1 LALIILKIYIQTL
14 YFAYFSGA
22 FIGQYLSPGLKKQH
36 RIMSL
41 SVKKIFARF
50 LKITGIT
57 LASIILLLFL
67 IPYLFPGFVSG
78 KIKGLVNST
87 ISGQLDFS
95 KARLSFFNHFP
106 SLTLTLYD
114 FNLKGSAPFQ
124 QDALVSANELSFG
137 IYLKSLLS
145 KKVKVDEIYLT
156 NAFINIQVD
165 SAGNANYNVYK
176 SKPSTTSNAEED
188 TSTTIKI
195 EKILIEKSN
204 IVYND
209 RSLPM
214 LIKANGIN
222 YSGKGRLQNDT
233 FALVTQTEIDS
244 LDLYYDNEAYLFNKK
259 INASLITKINT
270 SSLAFIFQKND
281 LHINQLPVT
290 FTGKFEFLKSGYS
303 MDFKMRSNATNLHD
317 IITAMPSDYTQW
329 LQNTEVS
336 GDANLD
342 LSLTGDYIAA
352 TNTMPSLIFNASVR
366 NGSIANNKAPS
377 PVKNIFLNFQS
388 SLPGLNPDSLKV
400 DIDSVYFNI
409 DNDYVSSIIKLQGIS
424 SPKIYA
430 KTNALIDLE
439 KWDRAI
445 GFAPLDFKGKLD
457 LHLLANG
464 IYATKVVESGIR
476 KKDTVL
482 ASIPS
487 FNLKSTLQNGYV
499 KYASLPQA
507 VTNIGFTLDAT
518 CPDNNINHARFNIDN
533 INANALTNFIK
544 GFVHIKNGAAPV
556 VDAGITSLF
565 HLADIKQ
572 FYPVDSIEMKGD
584 LYTDIKSK
592 GVYDAD
598 KRLFPVTK
606 AVFTLK
612 DGSIQTKYY
621 PHPIE
626 NIQVNAT
633 VINTTGNL
641 KGMNIDVKPVA
652 FKFEGKPFTIKADL
666 KNFDDLKYSIASNG
680 VVDLGKVYQVF
691 SKKGYNI
698 TGYIKTNFSL
708 AGLQSD
714 AVSGHYDKLFNKG
727 TMQVKNIRLSADA
740 YPLPFFIKTGNFR
753 FDQDKMWFDSFN
765 ASYGKTGIALN
776 GYLANVIG
784 YATQKDAPLQGN
796 FNFTSNHVM
805 ADEFTAFA
813 NTSTPAAKQPAAAE
827 TGVVVVPANLSL
839 TFNADAKAIT
849 YNSIDLHDFKG
860 EMVIDSGKIKLNK
873 TGFVIVDA
881 PVTMD
886 ASYASVTPKKALF
899 SYHINVAEFDIQKAY
914 TQIKLFRDMATS
926 AGSAQGVVSLDYTLA
941 GRLDANMKPVYP
953 SLKGGGT
960 LSLKKV
966 KVKGLK
972 LFGEVSKATN
982 RKDINDPDL
991 SKVDIKTTINNNII
1005 TISRTKM
1012 RVFGFRPRFEGQVSF
1027 DGALNLQ
1034 FRLGLPPFGIFG
1046 IPMSITGT
1054 EDKPKIKLGRGKE
1067 ELQEKDDDGGNVDFG
1082 TKQ

>member
-1 LALIILKIYIQTL
+1 
-14 YFAYFSGA
+14 
-22 FIGQYLSPGLKKQH
+22 
-36 RIMSL
+36 M
-41 SVKKIFARF
+41 KKIVSRF
-50 LKITGIT
+50 FKITGIT
-57 LASIILLLFL
+57 LVTIILLLFF

-78 KIKGLVNST
+78 KIKGLVNSS

-124 QDALVSANELSFG
+124 QDTLVSANQLSFG
-137 IYLKSLLS
+137 INLKSLLS
-145 KKVKVDEIYLT
+145 KKVKIDEIYLT

-165 SAGNANYNVYK
+165 SAGNANYNVYR
-176 SKPSTTSNAEED
+176 SKPATGSNPDAD

-222 YSGKGRLQNDT
+222 YSGKGRLRNDT
-233 FALVTQTEIDS
+233 FALVTQTEIGS
-244 LDLYYDNEAYLFNKK
+244 LDFYYGNQAYLFNKK
-259 INASLITKINT
+259 INATLLTKINT
-270 SSLAFIFQKND
+270 NSLGFIFQKND

-290 FTGKFEFLKSGYS
+290 FTGKFEFLKNGYS
-303 MDFKMRSNATNLHD
+303 MDFKMKSNATNLHD
-317 IITAMPSDYTQW
+317 IITAMPADYTQW
-329 LQNTEVS
+329 LQNTEVN

-342 LSLTGDYIAA
+342 LGLTGNYIAA
-352 TNTMPSLIFNASVR
+352 TNTMPSLIFNAAIR
-366 NGSIANNKAPS
+366 NGSINNNKAPS
-377 PVKNIFLNFQS
+377 PLKNIFLNFQS

-400 DIDSVYFNI
+400 DIDSVFFNI

-424 SPKIYA
+424 SSNIYA
-430 KTNALIDLE
+430 KTNASIDLE
-439 KWDRAI
+439 KWDRAV
-445 GFAPLDFKGKLD
+445 GFAPLDLKGKLD

-464 IYATKVVESGIR
+464 VYATKVVESGIR

-482 ASIPS
+482 ASIPA
-487 FNLKSTLQNGYV
+487 FTLKSTLQNGYV
-499 KYASLPQA
+499 KYAQLPQPI
-507 VTNIGFTLDAT
+507 TNIGFVLNAS
-518 CPDNNINHARFNIDN
+518 CPDNNINHAQFNIDN

-544 GFVHIKNGAAPV
+544 GFVHVKNGAAPV
-556 VDAGITSLF
+556 VAAGITSVF
-565 HLADIKQ
+565 HLGDIKQ
-572 FYPVDSIEMKGD
+572 FYPLDSLDIKGD
-584 LYTDIKSK
+584 LNTNINTK
-592 GVYDAD
+592 GVYNPAR
-598 KRLFPVTK
+598 RLFPVTK

-612 DGSIQTKYY
+612 DASVKTKYY

-626 NIQVNAT
+626 NIQVDAT
-633 VINTTGNL
+633 IINTTGNL
-641 KGMNIDVKPVA
+641 KGMNINIKPIA
-652 FKFEGKPFTIKADL
+652 FKFEGRPFTIKAYL

-680 VVDLGKVYQVF
+680 VIDLAKVYKVF
-691 SKKGYNI
+691 SQKGYDV
-698 TGYIKTNFSL
+698 TGYIRTNFSL

-714 AVSGHYDKLFNKG
+714 AVAGNYAKLLNKG
-727 TMQVKNIRLSADA
+727 TLQVKNIKLSADA

-753 FDQDKMWFDSFN
+753 FDQDKMWFDSFS
-765 ASYGKTGIALN
+765 ASYGKTGIGLN

-784 YATQKDAPLQGN
+784 YATQKNLLLQGN
-796 FNFTSNHVM
+796 FTFTSNHVM
-805 ADEFTAFA
+805 ADEFAAFA
-813 NTSTPAAKQPAAAE
+813 NTGSPAAKQPAVAE
-827 TGVVVVPANLSL
+827 TGVIIVPANLAL
-839 TFNADAKAIT
+839 AFNADAKTIT
-849 YNSIDLHDFKG
+849 YNGIDLHDFKG
-860 EMVIDSGKIKLNK
+860 QMIIDSGKIKLHK

-886 ASYASVTPKKALF
+886 ASYTSVSPKKALF
-899 SYHINVAEFDIQKAY
+899 DYHINVDEFDIQKAY
-914 TQIKLFRDMATS
+914 NQIKLFRDMATS
-926 AGSAQGVVSLDYTLA
+926 AGKAQGIVSLDYTIA

-960 LSLKKV
+960 LTLKKV

-972 LFGEVSKATN
+972 LFGEVSKATD

-991 SKVDIKTTINNNII
+991 SKVAIKTTINNNII

-1012 RVFGFRPRFEGQVSF
+1012 RVMGFRPRFEGQVSF

-1046 IPMSITGT
+1046 IPMNITGT
-1054 EDKPKIKLGRGKE
+1054 EDNPKIKLGRGKE
-1067 ELQEKDDDGGNVDFG
+1067 ELEEKDDDGGNVDAG